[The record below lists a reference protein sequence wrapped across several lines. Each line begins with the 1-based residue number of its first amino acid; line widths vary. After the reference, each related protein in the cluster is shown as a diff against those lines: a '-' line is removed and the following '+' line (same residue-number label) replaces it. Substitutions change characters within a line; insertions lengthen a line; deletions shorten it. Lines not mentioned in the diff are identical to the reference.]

1 MSNDNGKIFHGYA
14 QDGIEVLTSMLPQS
28 GTRGTP
34 PLASTIPAVPV
45 AAAPAVPVAP
55 ASSTTSGGT
64 SGSNS

>member
-1 MSNDNGKIFHGYA
+1 MSKDNGKIFHGYA

-45 AAAPAVPVAP
+45 VAAPAAPTAP
-55 ASSTTSGGT
+55 ASSTTSGGA
-64 SGSNS
+64 SGSKN